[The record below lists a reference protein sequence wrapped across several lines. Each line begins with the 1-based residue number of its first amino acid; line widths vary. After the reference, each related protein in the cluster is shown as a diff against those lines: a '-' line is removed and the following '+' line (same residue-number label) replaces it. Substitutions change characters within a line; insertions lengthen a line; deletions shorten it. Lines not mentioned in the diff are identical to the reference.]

1 MNKQY
6 FKKLNTEKLA
16 ELKEVKLAKAEQVK
30 LSLVGDAEKML
41 SDVKKTIAQYK
52 KAIDKTEAEADKV
65 TQSIFELEATYDGVI
80 DAGADLLG
88 FQQDLNKTMKA
99 LEKSADDL
107 GMNADDI
114 PVYDE
119 LDAQLEEIKEAFNDQ
134 EDRLR
139 ATQDLIKAV

>member
-6 FKKLNTEKLA
+6 FEKLNNEKLA
-16 ELKEVKLAKAEQVK
+16 ELKQVKLAELKQVK

-41 SDVKKTIAQYK
+41 SDVKKTTAQYK

-65 TQSIFELEATYDGVI
+65 TQSIFELEATYDGVM

-119 LDAQLEEIKEAFNDQ
+119 LDAQLEEIKEAFSDQ

-139 ATQDLIKAV
+139 ATEDLIKAV

>member
-6 FKKLNTEKLA
+6 FEKLNNKKLA
-16 ELKEVKLAKAEQVK
+16 ELKEVKLAKLEQVK

-88 FQQDLNKTMKA
+88 FQQDLSKTMKA

-119 LDAQLEEIKEAFNDQ
+119 LDAQLEEIKEAFSDQ

-139 ATQDLIKAV
+139 ATEDLIKAV

>member
-1 MNKQY
+1 MSKLY
-6 FKKLNTEKLA
+6 FDKLNTKKLA